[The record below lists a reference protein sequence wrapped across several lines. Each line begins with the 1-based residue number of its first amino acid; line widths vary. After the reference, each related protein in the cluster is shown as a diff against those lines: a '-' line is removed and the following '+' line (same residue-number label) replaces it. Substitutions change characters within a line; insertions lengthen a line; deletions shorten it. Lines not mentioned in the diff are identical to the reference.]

1 MRFIGDY
8 CTIVSSDCNPGLRER
23 ACFARVLDRGTC
35 KESYTLIVC
44 SKGRYGVTNHYCS
57 VNKEQILSWIKTLKK
72 VHPFSYKIKNID
84 YEGHPAFQFDITIE
98 GTYTQRLFVL
108 IGLRYIYEF
117 PFNMALSEA
126 FRLHAIEEYK
136 WINTIS
142 LTHFVLRN
150 LFEDYGYDLHSLAYH
165 PKYAR
170 LKEIKSK
177 LKRARRVHDSFTT
190 SDFYVPGNEYARNT
204 SEFWESSNE
213 FAKRLKLYRK
223 NLKEYENFWI

>member
-1 MRFIGDY
+1 MKFIGDY
-8 CTIVSSDCNPGLRER
+8 CTIVSSDCNPELKER
-23 ACFARVLDRGTC
+23 ACFANVIARRFC

-44 SKGRYGVTNHYCS
+44 SNGKYGNTNHYCS

-72 VHPFSYKIKNID
+72 IHPFSYKIKNID
-84 YEGHPAFQFDITIE
+84 YNGNPAFQFNITIE
-98 GTYTQRLFVL
+98 GTRIQRLFVL
-108 IGLRYIYEF
+108 IGIRYIYEF

-126 FRLHAIEEYK
+126 FRLHSIEEYK

-142 LTHFVLRN
+142 LTHFVMRN
-150 LFEDYGYDLHSLAYH
+150 IFEDYGCELHALARR

-170 LKEIKSK
+170 LKEIKSN
-177 LKRARRVHDSFTT
+177 LKKADRVHDSFII
-190 SDFYVPGNEYARNT
+190 SDFYVPRKMYAINT

>member
-98 GTYTQRLFVL
+98 GTHTQRLFVL

-150 LFEDYGYDLHSLAYH
+150 IFEDYGYDLHSLAYH

-177 LKRARRVHDSFTT
+177 LKRARRVHDSFIT
-190 SDFYVPGNEYARNT
+190 SDFYVPGNIHARNT